1 MSWPRAEGP
10 PASPDEAS
18 AGDDLRVAVVDGLAF
33 EAQRVPLHA
42 AVPCGA
48 VHSEREG
55 SKGSGGEGCSP
66 GRGGHGL
73 GSPDPPRSPLGGETC
88 LLPRSPQGGET
99 LAPRPGPRAQRRTRR
114 TSRAPHGPVPRL
126 TTTPRSSESFFMTM
140 AARILRPSRE
150 GWKLL
155 VRALKQRWLSM
166 AIWSWKVLPVSG
178 SCGDR
183 AASGPR
189 QGRRVLA
196 RAATVRGWQL
206 GSQLHPDG

>member
-1 MSWPRAEGP
+1 
-10 PASPDEAS
+10 
-18 AGDDLRVAVVDGLAF
+18 
-33 EAQRVPLHA
+33 
-42 AVPCGA
+42 
-48 VHSEREG
+48 
-55 SKGSGGEGCSP
+55 
-66 GRGGHGL
+66 
-73 GSPDPPRSPLGGETC
+73 
-88 LLPRSPQGGET
+88 
-99 LAPRPGPRAQRRTRR
+99 
-114 TSRAPHGPVPRL
+114 
-126 TTTPRSSESFFMTM
+126 MTM

-189 QGRRVLA
+189 QGHRVLA